1 LPTLPA
7 RSMFLT
13 KDLYNFPEANSG
25 ACPATNFSAFGNSA
39 SFKGMASGA
48 FAATNFSNSG
58 ATPFVRGIMKK
69 EDRISELM
77 KGQFTQSGMGNSYM
91 NKPDERSICPHCG
104 ESLGEESQ
112 ENS

>member
-1 LPTLPA
+1 
-7 RSMFLT
+7 
-13 KDLYNFPEANSG
+13 
-25 ACPATNFSAFGNSA
+25 
-39 SFKGMASGA
+39 
-48 FAATNFSNSG
+48 
-58 ATPFVRGIMKK
+58 MKK

-112 ENS
+112 ENSAHEDAESAFEESAEDKNKLFKKPAMEISINVGKRK